1 MGDRRIFYGW
11 WVVAAFSV
19 STFIS
24 TGIRHAVGPF
34 LKPIVADLG
43 LDRASFS
50 AVIALSLLLYG
61 VFMPL
66 AGMALDRFS
75 VRKVTAFGSVL
86 LVLSLVLTAFVR
98 NFWDFALVYGVLVPI
113 GLAGTGPV
121 IASGVVARWFSKR
134 RGTALSVLG
143 SASMTGMS
151 LLVPA
156 VTWLILTVG
165 WRMTYVALAGLIIAI
180 VLPLCLLVLRDSPES
195 VGLTAD
201 GEALKPGAT
210 APPIERVTAGEA
222 VQTLAFWQLAGSFF
236 TCGFSMSLLSAHG
249 IPMLTDHGYTPMFA
263 SWAMGILGGSAI
275 GFTVMLGALSD
286 RLGRRPVLA
295 GIYAGRIFIFA
306 GLFLIRDNP
315 AAIIA
320 TAVAGGITLA
330 GTGSMTSALT
340 ADIYGRFS
348 VSSVFG
354 LIFLVHQIGSAAGSS
369 LAGLLFETTGGYGA
383 AFVLAC
389 LFLGGASITA
399 IKIDKG
405 ARRIWRAATAS
416 ATS

>member
-1 MGDRRIFYGW
+1 MTNRSIFYGW
-11 WVVAAFSV
+11 WVVAAFCV
-19 STFIS
+19 TTFIS

-34 LKPIVADLG
+34 LKPIVADLN

-50 AVIALSLLLYG
+50 LVIAVSLFLYG

-66 AGMALDRFS
+66 AGIALDRFS
-75 VRKVTAFGSVL
+75 VRVVSSVGTLL
-86 LVLSLVLTAFVR
+86 LVGALILTAMVHSYWQFM
-98 NFWDFALVYGVLVPI
+98 LVYGVLVPL

-121 IASGVVARWFSKR
+121 IASGVVARWFNKR

-156 VTWLILTVG
+156 VTWLIITSG
-165 WRMTYVALAGLIIAI
+165 WRFTYVVIAGAVLLLI
-180 VLPLCLLVLRDSPES
+180 LPLCLLVLRDSPES
-195 VGLTAD
+195 VGLTPD
-201 GEALKPGAT
+201 GVPLMPGAT
-210 APPIERVTAGEA
+210 APPVERVTAGEA
-222 VQTLAFWQLAGSFF
+222 LQTLAFWQLAGSFF

-263 SWAMGILGGSAI
+263 SWAMGVLGGSSI

-286 RLGRRPVLA
+286 RFGRRPVLA
-295 GIYAGRIFIFA
+295 TIYAGRIVIFA

-315 AAIIA
+315 VAML
-320 TAVAGGITLA
+320 TVAVLGGITLA

-354 LIFLVHQIGSAAGSS
+354 LIFLVHQTGSALGSS
-369 LAGLLFETTGGYGA
+369 LAGVLFEHTGGYGA
-383 AFVLAC
+383 AYALAC
-389 LFLGGASITA
+389 VFLFGASIVA
-399 IKIDKG
+399 LNIDKG